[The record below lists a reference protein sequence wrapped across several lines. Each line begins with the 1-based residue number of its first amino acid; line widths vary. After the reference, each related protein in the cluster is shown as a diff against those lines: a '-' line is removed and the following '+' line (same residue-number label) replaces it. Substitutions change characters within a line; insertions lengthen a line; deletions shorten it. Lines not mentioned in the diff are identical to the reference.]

1 MFIMVHD
8 LELSVGGKVYVEEIW
23 ALITSLQR
31 CSNDREISLL
41 GLIRLRVY
49 KTVTIYMIDRPHV
62 SV

>member
-1 MFIMVHD
+1 MIW
-8 LELSVGGKVYVEEIW
+8 ELSVGGKVYVGEIW
-23 ALITSLQR
+23 ALTTSLQR